1 MCDISIDYNLFSSD
15 GNNTSLN
22 VNKQKVTQMFLFS
35 WSVGFYFCM
44 QIYIFIMCMTR
55 KREVKMGSTESLGG
69 TKGKTFIPINM
80 GIYIYIYGD
89 KKV

>member
-1 MCDISIDYNLFSSD
+1 MSGISIDYNLFSSD

-22 VNKQKVTQMFLFS
+22 VNKQKVTQAFLFS

-55 KREVKMGSTESLGG
+55 KREVKMGSMESFGG
-69 TKGKTFIPINM
+69 QKEKHLFL
-80 GIYIYIYGD
+80 
-89 KKV
+89 

>member
-1 MCDISIDYNLFSSD
+1 MSSISIDYNLFSSD

-55 KREVKMGSTESLGG
+55 KREVKMGSMESFGG
-69 TKGKTFIPINM
+69 QKEKHLFL
-80 GIYIYIYGD
+80 
-89 KKV
+89 